1 MCSLHPHDAA
11 ARGIDE
17 GAIVMLHNTRGAVL
31 AAVRIADDIMPGVVQ
46 LPTGA
51 WYDPVDPPAQRPL
64 CRHGNP
70 NVLTRDI
77 GTSSLGQG
85 CSGQIT
91 VVQLR
96 KYRGELTP
104 VQAFIPPQPV
114 SYSTE
119 II

>member
-1 MCSLHPHDAA
+1 MHPRDAA

-51 WYDPVDPPAQRPL
+51 WYDPVDPLAQRPL

-91 VVQLR
+91 VVQVSLFTGDV
-96 KYRGELTP
+96 GE
-104 VQAFIPPQPV
+104 VQAFAPL
-114 SYSTE
+114 
-119 II
+119 